1 MIRDVSAAPAG
12 GDADAHGP
20 DQLPL
25 PVEMP
30 ALLIVL
36 PIGWSAQL
44 IATDLGAAEAAP
56 GVLVLG
62 AIAVLGI
69 LIARLTSRLRLPA
82 VAWVSVVG
90 IVASIPALPWGS
102 TVVGL
107 VGEIDFL
114 ALSVPCLA
122 FAGLAIT
129 SRELTIVRRSGWKLL
144 IVGVLVLI
152 GTFLGSAVIAH
163 LTVGLTT

>member
-1 MIRDVSAAPAG
+1 MSSAETAPQE
-12 GDADAHGP
+12 DSRTP
-20 DQLPL
+20 DRLL
-25 PVEMP
+25 LGVELF
-30 ALLIVL
+30 ALTIVL
-36 PIGWSAQL
+36 PIGWLAQL
-44 IATDLGAAEAAP
+44 VATELSAADAAI

-62 AIAVLGI
+62 LIAVIGV
-69 LIARLTSRLRLPA
+69 LIARATSRLRLPA

-90 IVASIPALPWGS
+90 ILASIPAFPWGDF
-102 TVVGL
+102 VVGL

-129 SRELTIVRRSGWKLL
+129 TRELDIVKRSGWKLL
-144 IVGVLVLI
+144 IVGVFVLI

-163 LTVGLTT
+163 LTLGLTE